1 MYRSLTHTVWLSGLL
16 LTTPQFGLTAFF
28 HAELTLFLSLL
39 SLSLFSHHIILLSIR
54 RFLRYDDI
62 LGVHNSPGDSARQTD
77 SHIARW

>member
-1 MYRSLTHTVWLSGLL
+1 MAEWLAAYDPAVRPDSI
-16 LTTPQFGLTAFF
+16 
-28 HAELTLFLSLL
+28 LSCGADALPFPTL